1 MSTIVSLNKVLI
13 EFYDKMASWEASVV
27 RESDYSLAQIHTLE
41 ALGNYGPMKMKMLA
55 NQLGITTG
63 TLTVQVEKLVKL
75 GLLERQYSDDD
86 RRSITVALTDAGQT
100 IHQHHNALH
109 LSLTEELT
117 KDLSD
122 DDKLHLMSLLGKVN
136 KEF

>member
-1 MSTIVSLNKVLI
+1 MSSYASLNKVLI

-41 ALGNYGPMKMKMLA
+41 ALGNYGPMNMKSLA

-75 GLLERQYSDDD
+75 GLLQRFYSEDD
-86 RRSITVALTDAGQT
+86 RRSITVALTDEGQA

-109 LSLTEELT
+109 LSLTQELT
-117 KDLSD
+117 KELSAD
-122 DDKLHLMSLLGKVN
+122 ERQALSSLLGKMN
-136 KEF
+136 QEF